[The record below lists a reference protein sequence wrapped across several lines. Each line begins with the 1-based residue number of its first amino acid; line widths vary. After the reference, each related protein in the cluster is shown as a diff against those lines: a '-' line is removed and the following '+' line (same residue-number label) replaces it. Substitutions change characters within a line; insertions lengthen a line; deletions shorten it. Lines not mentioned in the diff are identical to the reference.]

1 MASKKQAKKSTK
13 SRSKTNTI
21 AVFTGTR
28 AEFGLLKPVMQ
39 AIDAHPKLKLKVLV
53 GGLHLVQNTECDIT
67 DAGFTIDGQIPMQR
81 PGESGRISDSIAL
94 GMGIIGFGAVISR
107 VRPDVVLVL
116 GDRIEAMAGAAAA
129 SVGGL
134 HVAHIHG
141 GDRAEGVADEAMRHA
156 ITKLSHIHFPASAQS
171 ARRIIRMGEPKE
183 LVFNVGSPAIDAL
196 TTMPGADDMVLA
208 NCGFSPDEPYAMV
221 LQHPVGLSVT
231 EEARHM
237 RATLK
242 ALGQMS
248 SLVVMPNQDPGCEG
262 IRDAINRSK
271 VKVVEHLK
279 REQFIAL
286 LKRAAVLV
294 GNSSA
299 GLIEAAAVRDG
310 GVPVVNIGP
319 RQNGREKPGNVID
332 CEYGVESVAA
342 AIKQAM
348 SKPPKCRKHPYG
360 DGHAGKQIANI
371 LARLDLSKLPV
382 GKQNQY

>member
-1 MASKKQAKKSTK
+1 MSKKKSTQRIK
-13 SRSKTNTI
+13 KKTI

-39 AIDAHPKLKLKVLV
+39 AIKDHRALNLKVLV

-67 DAGFTIDGQIPMQR
+67 DAGFNIDGQIPMQR
-81 PGESGRISDSIAL
+81 PSESGRIADSIAL
-94 GMGIIGFGAVISR
+94 GMGIIGFGAVMSR
-107 VRPDVVLVL
+107 LRPDVVLVL
-116 GDRIEAMAGAAAA
+116 GDRIEAMAGATAA

-156 ITKLSHIHFPASAQS
+156 ITKLAHIHFPASKQS
-171 ARRIIRMGEPKE
+171 AKRIVRLGEPEE

-196 TTMPGADDMVLA
+196 ADMPAADDHVLE
-208 NCGFSPDEPYAMV
+208 NCGFAPDEPYAMV
-221 LQHPVGLSVT
+221 LQHPVGLPET
-231 EEARHM
+231 QEAKHM
-237 RATLK
+237 RATIK
-242 ALGQMS
+242 ALGKMPFM
-248 SLVVMPNQDPGCEG
+248 VVMPNQDPGCEG
-262 IRDAINRSK
+262 IRKAIETSR
-271 VKVVEHLK
+271 VKVVPHLK

-299 GLIEAAAVRDG
+299 GLIEAAAVRKG

-319 RQNGREKPGNVID
+319 RQHGREKPTNVID
-332 CEYGVESVAA
+332 CDYGKESVQQ
-342 AIKQAM
+342 AIKQALTN
-348 SKPPKCRKHPYG
+348 PPQCRKHPYG
-360 DGHAGKQIANI
+360 EGYAGKQIADI
-371 LARLDLSKLPV
+371 LAKLDLEKLSV

>member
-1 MASKKQAKKSTK
+1 MTSKPK
-13 SRSKTNTI
+13 SKTKTI

-39 AIDAHPKLKLKVLV
+39 AITDHPKLKLKVLV

-94 GMGIIGFGAVISR
+94 GMGIIGFSAVISR
-107 VRPDVVLVL
+107 LRPDVVLVL
-116 GDRIEAMAGAAAA
+116 GDRIEAMAGATSA
-129 SVGGL
+129 SIGGL

-156 ITKLSHIHFPASAQS
+156 ITKLSQLHFAASSQS
-171 ARRIIRMGEPKE
+171 AKRIIRMGEPRE
-183 LVFNVGSPAIDAL
+183 MVFNVGSPAIDELSDMSA
-196 TTMPGADDMVLA
+196 ADDTVLA
-208 NCGFSPDEPYAMV
+208 NCGFKRDEPYAMV
-221 LQHPVGLSVT
+221 LQHPVGLPVAQ
-231 EEARHM
+231 EAKHM

-242 ALGQMS
+242 ALGKMA
-248 SLVVMPNQDPGCEG
+248 SLVVMPNQDPGYEG
-262 IRDAINRSK
+262 IRDAIHRSK

-279 REQFIAL
+279 REQLIAL

-299 GLIEAAAVRDG
+299 GLIEAAAVGKG

-319 RQNGREKPGNVID
+319 RQKGREKPNNVID
-332 CEYGVESVAA
+332 CEYGVDSVTA
-342 AIKQAM
+342 AIQQAL
-348 SKPPKCRKHPYG
+348 SKPPQCRKHPYG
-360 DGHAGKQIANI
+360 DGHSGKHIADI
-371 LARLDLSKLPV
+371 LAKLDLSKLSV
-382 GKQNQY
+382 GKQNRH